1 MTDRIKQGLIRLRPR
16 DDSIYVSQNRT
27 VLSMARDGF
36 IHQGVEH
43 GLIVSETRLLS
54 LYEYR
59 INGKDPVPV
68 ALSNVEQHTWL
79 GYYIFL
85 PQELYGEADQ
95 GSGMLDEMTQ
105 HTLELRISRYVADG
119 IHEDVDLTNF
129 TQKPISFELQ
139 LSVDADFAD
148 IAETKRERQQKG
160 EISKE
165 WEGAE
170 LRFDY
175 KAEHNYDVQGNKG
188 TARIHR
194 GLTLQI
200 LHSDSNPTYENNV
213 ISFTISL
220 DPLQKWHSCINHIP
234 FIDGQPLNNIY
245 GCRSFEKTANQYDYR
260 RNVFLNE
267 ATRFSTAESE
277 SMASVVSGALV
288 QAKRDLAALRLYDLD
303 IHEHAWVMAAGL
315 PIYIALFGRDTL
327 TVALQS
333 ALASSSM
340 MRGVLP
346 RLAELQGKEVNDW
359 RDEQPGRMIHESHDG
374 PLATLNF
381 NPRRRY
387 YGSITTSGFYPVLLS
402 ELWHWTGAKE
412 LVIPLVEPALKSLQ
426 WLDQYSDID
435 RDGFYEYQTH
445 SVQGVRNQGWKDSS
459 DAIVY
464 EDGSIVEP
472 PIATCEE
479 QAFAYLAKLHMSEV
493 LWWLDDKETSKR
505 LHKEAGELKKKFNDA
520 FWMESEGFFAMALD
534 PNKHQVTSIGSNA
547 GHLLAA
553 GLVDEALV
561 SRTAKRFMQND
572 LFTGWGI
579 RTLSSKNPAYNP
591 YSYHRGSV
599 WPVEH
604 GSFAIGFERYGL
616 HNALHD
622 ICLAQFN
629 AASLFDFYRLPE
641 LFSGHQLDED
651 HPFPALYPQANSPQ
665 AWSSST
671 IFSFVQSML
680 GLYPYA
686 PLKILLVDPYLP
698 DWLPEIT
705 LHDLKVGD
713 AAITIRFFR
722 KGEKSDYEVLDKRG
736 TLRVIRQPSP
746 WSLTATFAERLKDIL
761 TSLI

>member
-1 MTDRIKQGLIRLRPR
+1 MTDRIKQRLIRLRPR

-27 VLSMARDGF
+27 VLAMARDGF
-36 IHQGVEH
+36 IHEGVEH

-54 LYEYR
+54 HYEYQ
-59 INGKDPVPV
+59 INGKAPVPV
-68 ALSNVEQHTWL
+68 ALSNVDQHTWL
-79 GYYIFL
+79 GYYIYL
-85 PQELYGEADQ
+85 PKEIHGDVDQ
-95 GSGMLDEMTQ
+95 GSGMLDETTQ
-105 HTLELRISRYVADG
+105 HTLELKISRYVADG
-119 IHEDVDLTNF
+119 IHEDVDLTNY
-129 TQKPISFELQ
+129 TQRPVSFELQ
-139 LSVDADFAD
+139 LNVDADFAD
-148 IAETKRERQQKG
+148 ISETKRERQQKG
-160 EISKE
+160 EIQKG
-165 WEGAE
+165 WEGTE

-175 KAEHNYDVQGNKG
+175 KAEHNYDNQGNKG
-188 TARIHR
+188 VASIHR

-200 LHSDSNPTYENNV
+200 ARSDSNPGYENNV
-213 ISFTISL
+213 IRFKVSL
-220 DPLQKWHSCINHIP
+220 HPLQKWHACINLIP
-234 FIDGQPLNNIY
+234 LIDGQQLTNIY
-245 GCRSFEKTANQYDYR
+245 GCRSFAKTQNQYDYR
-260 RNVFLNE
+260 RNVFLSE

-277 SMASVVSGALV
+277 SLSSVVSGALI

-333 ALASSSM
+333 ALASTSM

-359 RDEQPGRMIHESHDG
+359 RDEQPGRMLHEAHDG

-402 ELWHWTGAKE
+402 ELWHWTGSKE

-426 WLDQYSDID
+426 WLDEYSDID
-435 RDGFYEYQTH
+435 GDGFYEYQTH
-445 SVQGVRNQGWKDSS
+445 SIQGVRNQGWKDSG

-464 EDGSIVEP
+464 EDGSVVEP

-493 LWWLDDKETSKR
+493 FWWLDEKETSKR

-520 FWMESEGFFAMALD
+520 FWMEQEGFFAMALD
-534 PNKHQVTSIGSNA
+534 ADKRQLKSIGSNA

-561 SRTAKRFMQND
+561 SRTSKRFMQDD

-579 RTLSSKNPAYNP
+579 RTLSCKNPAYNP

-722 KGEKSDYEVLDKRG
+722 KDEKSDYEILDKRG